1 MIIEN
6 KGQVSAEYLLLIGC
20 LIVIIL
26 ISISFIASQHELTM
40 AMTAARNGVND
51 GSLYSASAI
60 YPKDTYNDY
69 SKANYELLIPSS
81 VEIINISYTDM
92 GYDSNYEK
100 QKIQFKVY
108 AHCSKDLDKKELDSI
123 GDRINYNL
131 RKSIALTFET
141 AKATNK
147 LYNPVFSQ
155 HYIFTTANVKW
166 V

>member
-1 MIIEN
+1 MMSDS
-6 KGQVSAEYLLLIGC
+6 KGQVSAEYLLLIGA

-26 ISISFIASQHELTM
+26 ISLSFIASQHELTM
-40 AMTAARNGVND
+40 AMTAARNGVNE
-51 GSLYSASAI
+51 GSLYSSSAI

-69 SKANYELLIPSS
+69 SKENNNLLIPSS

-92 GYDSNYEK
+92 GYDSNFDK
-100 QKIQFKVY
+100 QRIQFKVY
-108 AHCSKDLDKKELDSI
+108 AHSSKNLDKKELDSI

-141 AKATNK
+141 TQATNK
-147 LYNPVFSQ
+147 LFNPVFSE